1 MEGESTR
8 GNMISIKAH
17 SLVVVIGR
25 GGGLI
30 IMMIRMLKNDKDD
43 QKDNNK
49 EEGMEIDL
57 LRVGNKS
64 EIRRIL
70 EMTVSDD
77 KEREDREEYTQY
89 H

>member
-1 MEGESTR
+1 M
-8 GNMISIKAH
+8 
-17 SLVVVIGR
+17 VD
-25 GGGLI
+25 
-30 IMMIRMLKNDKDD
+30 NDDDCDDQDGQDDGDD
-43 QKDNNK
+43 QKDINK

-77 KEREDREEYTQY
+77 KEREDREEYTHY
-89 H
+89 HY